1 MSFAWP
7 WALAALLAVPVLLGV
22 AWWSRRRKRRAA
34 VRVTSIALV
43 RTALP
48 GRTAWRRRIP
58 AVLLVVGLLVL
69 GVGAARPQASVTVP
83 SSSTTILLALD
94 VSRSMCSTDVEP
106 NRLTAAQAAAADFIR
121 AQPSRA
127 RIGLVAFAGTAG
139 LIVPPTDDTDDLL
152 AALKGLTTSRGT
164 AIGQAIL
171 TSLDAIAEIDPSV
184 SPTGVDVPAGSGPS
198 DYAASTIVV
207 LTDGANTQGVEPSTA
222 ADMAAA
228 RGVRV
233 YTIGFG
239 TTDPAPSVCDSSQI
253 GDGGLGGGFGGG
265 GRGGGFGGGP
275 GRRSPLVADDD
286 TLKQVAATTGGR
298 FYQAQSADQLQ
309 GALSDLPHTITVTH
323 EDKDLAAWFAGLG
336 GLLIAAAVGL
346 SLWWNRVRHIPPGTA
361 ASPATRRQGGSP
373 DTTSPSAQRPGQK
386 L

>member
-48 GRTAWRRRIP
+48 GRRSWRRRIP
-58 AVLLVVGLLVL
+58 AALLVVGLLVL
-69 GVGAARPQASVTVP
+69 GVGAARPQASVAVP
-83 SSSTTILLALD
+83 SSSATILLALD

-106 NRLTAAQAAAADFIR
+106 NRLTAAQAAAADFIK
-121 AQPSRA
+121 AQPSGA
-127 RIGLVAFAGTAG
+127 RIGLVAFAGVAG
-139 LIVPPTDDTDDLL
+139 LIVAPTHDTDDLL

-184 SPTGVDVPAGSGPS
+184 SPTGVAVPAGSSRS

-222 ADMAAA
+222 AAMAAA

-253 GDGGLGGGFGGG
+253 SDGDFGG
-265 GRGGGFGGGP
+265 GRGGGFGGFGGGP
-275 GRRSPLVADDD
+275 GGRSPLVADDD

-298 FYQAQSADQLQ
+298 FYKAQSADQLQ
-309 GALSDLPHTITVTH
+309 GALSDLPRTITVTH
-323 EDKDLAAWFAGLG
+323 KDKDLAAWFAGLG

-346 SLWWNRVRHIPPGTA
+346 SLWWNRVRHIPPGAA
-361 ASPATRRQGGSP
+361 ASPAT
-373 DTTSPSAQRPGQK
+373 
-386 L
+386 

>member
-7 WALAALLAVPVLLGV
+7 WALAALLAVPALLGV

-48 GRTAWRRRIP
+48 GRTSWRRRIP
-58 AVLLVVGLLVL
+58 AVLLVLGLLVL
-69 GVGAARPQASVTVP
+69 GVGAARPQASVAVP

-106 NRLTAAQAAAADFIR
+106 NRLTAAQSAAADFIK
-121 AQPSRA
+121 AQPSGA
-127 RIGLVAFAGTAG
+127 RIGLVAFAGVAG
-139 LIVPPTDDTDDLL
+139 LIVPPTHDTDDLL

-207 LTDGANTQGVEPSTA
+207 LTDGANTQGVEPGTA
-222 ADMAAA
+222 ADLAAA

-239 TTDPAPSVCDSSQI
+239 TTDPAPSVCASSQI
-253 GDGGLGGGFGGG
+253 SDGGFGG
-265 GRGGGFGGGP
+265 GRGGGFGGFG
-275 GRRSPLVADDD
+275 GRSPLVADDD
-286 TLKQVAATTGGR
+286 TLEQVAATTGGR
-298 FYQAQSADQLQ
+298 FYKAQSADQLQ
-309 GALSDLPHTITVTH
+309 GALSDLPRTITVTH

-346 SLWWNRVRHIPPGTA
+346 SLWWNRVRHVPPGAA
-361 ASPATRRQGGSP
+361 ASPAARRQGASP
-373 DTTSPSAQRPGQK
+373 DATS
-386 L
+386 

>member
-1 MSFAWP
+1 MSLAWP
-7 WALAALLAVPVLLGV
+7 WALAALLAGPVLLGI

-48 GRTAWRRRIP
+48 GRTSWRRRVP
-58 AVLLVVGLLVL
+58 AALLVLGLLVL
-69 GVGAARPQASVTVP
+69 GVGAARPQASVAVP

-106 NRLTAAQAAAADFIR
+106 NRLTAAQAAAADFIK
-121 AQPSRA
+121 AQPSHA
-127 RIGLVAFAGTAG
+127 RIGLVAFAAAAG

-152 AALKGLTTSRGT
+152 TALKGLTTSRGT

-239 TTDPAPSVCDSSQI
+239 TTEPAPSVCASSQLS
-253 GDGGLGGGFGGG
+253 DGGPDGGFGGG

-275 GRRSPLVADDD
+275 GGRSPLVADDD

-298 FYQAQSADQLQ
+298 FYKAQSADQLQ
-309 GALSDLPHTITVTH
+309 GALSDLPRTITVTH
-323 EDKDLAAWFAGLG
+323 EDKDLAAWFSGLG

-346 SLWWNRVRHIPPGTA
+346 SLWWNRVRHVPPAA
-361 ASPATRRQGGSP
+361 ASAATRRQDG
-373 DTTSPSAQRPGQK
+373 
-386 L
+386 

>member
-22 AWWSRRRKRRAA
+22 AWWSRRRRRRAA

-48 GRTAWRRRIP
+48 GRTSWRRRIP
-58 AVLLVVGLLVL
+58 AALLVLGLLVL
-69 GVGAARPQASVTVP
+69 GVGAARPQASVAVP
-83 SSSTTILLALD
+83 SSSATILLALD
-94 VSRSMCSTDVEP
+94 VSQSMCSTDVDP
-106 NRLTAAQAAAADFIR
+106 NRLTAAQAAAADFIK

-127 RIGLVAFAGTAG
+127 RIGLVAFAGAAG
-139 LIVPPTDDTDDLL
+139 LIVPPTDKTDDLL

-184 SPTGVDVPAGSGPS
+184 SPTGVDVPASSRPS

-207 LTDGANTQGVEPSTA
+207 LTDGANTQGVEPRTA
-222 ADMAAA
+222 AEMAAA

-239 TTDPAPSVCDSSQI
+239 TTQPAPSVCDSSQL
-253 GDGGLGGGFGGG
+253 GDGGFGAGFGGGGFGGG
-265 GRGGGFGGGP
+265 RGG
-275 GRRSPLVADDD
+275 RSPLVADDD

-298 FYQAQSADQLQ
+298 FYKAQSADQLQ
-309 GALSDLPHTITVTH
+309 DALSDLPRTITVTH

-346 SLWWNRVRHIPPGTA
+346 SLWWNRIRHVPAGA
-361 ASPATRRQGGSP
+361 AAPAH
-373 DTTSPSAQRPGQK
+373 SARPGP
-386 L
+386 

>member
-1 MSFAWP
+1 MSLAWP

-48 GRTAWRRRIP
+48 GRTSWRRRIP
-58 AVLLVVGLLVL
+58 AALLVLGLLVL
-69 GVGAARPQASVTVP
+69 GVGAARPQARVAVP
-83 SSSTTILLALD
+83 SSSATILLALD
-94 VSRSMCSTDVEP
+94 VSQSMCSTDVDP

-121 AQPSRA
+121 AQPSGA
-127 RIGLVAFAGTAG
+127 RIGLVAFAGAAG

-184 SPTGVDVPAGSGPS
+184 SPTGVNVPARSDPS

-239 TTDPAPSVCDSSQI
+239 TTNPAPSVCDSSQI
-253 GDGGLGGGFGGG
+253 GDGGLGG
-265 GRGGGFGGGP
+265 RGGGFGGGFGGP
-275 GRRSPLVADDD
+275 GGRSPLVADDD

-298 FYQAQSADQLQ
+298 FYKAQNADQLQ
-309 GALSDLPHTITVTH
+309 GALSDLPRTITVTH
-323 EDKDLAAWFAGLG
+323 EDKDLAAWFSGLG

-346 SLWWNRVRHIPPGTA
+346 SLWWNRVRHIPP
-361 ASPATRRQGGSP
+361 TRHQGRSP
-373 DTTSPSAQRPGQK
+373 DATSPSAQPTARK
-386 L
+386 S